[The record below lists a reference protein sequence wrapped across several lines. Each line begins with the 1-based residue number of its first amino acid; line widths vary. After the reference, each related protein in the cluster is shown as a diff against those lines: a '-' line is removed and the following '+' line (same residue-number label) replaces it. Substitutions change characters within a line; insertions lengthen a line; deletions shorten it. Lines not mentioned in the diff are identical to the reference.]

1 MRKEM
6 LKPVS
11 KIFALCIVLSMFV
24 GNGANAS
31 AAQGG
36 GCPFDEYGYHYY
48 NQHKGTSDGYYEYGT
63 HEHKMGYDNITSEA
77 PDPHPLNSPANITVK
92 IMLLIVFFIKT
103 SPFLRFLKILCQ
115 KTA

>member
-63 HEHKMGYDNITSEA
+63 HEHKMGYDKYGQE
-77 PDPHPLNSPANITVK
+77 
-92 IMLLIVFFIKT
+92 VFE
-103 SPFLRFLKILCQ
+103 SCQ
-115 KTA
+115 WSAYYRYYIDVCACGAVQSGSRVVELEYMNHSATAR